1 VASIPERG
9 DGDPSPGTIERGGG
23 FDPRRFRSAAA
34 YYVSGRLPYP
44 SRLIR
49 RVVDLCAVD
58 GRCRVM
64 DLGCGPGLL
73 AVAFAPFAREVVAID
88 PEPEMLRIARE
99 RAAGAGVALTLV
111 EGSSYDLRPDLG
123 RFRLV
128 TIGRAFHWMDRKET
142 LQQLDSMID
151 PEGTVVLFG
160 DHHRDL
166 PDNRWNREYEALL
179 DRYGPGARSAPWH
192 TPAWLCHEAV
202 LLDSPFDLLE
212 GVAVVERRQTLV
224 EVFVDRALSR
234 SSTSP
239 DRLGSKV
246 DTLMGEVRELM
257 GRFARDGLVTEV
269 VEYSA
274 LIARRE

>member
-1 VASIPERG
+1 MGR
-9 DGDPSPGTIERGGG
+9 RGG
-23 FDPRRFRSAAA
+23 FDPRRFRSAAP

-73 AVAFAPFAREVVAID
+73 AVAFAPFVREVVAID
-88 PEPEMLRIARE
+88 PEPEMLRIAGE
-99 RAAGAGVALTLV
+99 RAAGAGVALTLL

-128 TIGRAFHWMDRKET
+128 TIGRAFHWMDRAET
-142 LQQLDSMID
+142 LRHLDPMVD
-151 PEGTVVLFG
+151 PEGAVVLFG

-179 DRYGPGARSAPWH
+179 DRYAPDARSAPWH
-192 TPAWLCHEAV
+192 TPAWLRHEGV
-202 LLDSPFDLLE
+202 LLESPFDQLE
-212 GVAVVERRQTLV
+212 AASVIERRQTPV

-234 SSTSP
+234 STTSP
-239 DRLGSKV
+239 DRLGTKV
-246 DTLMGEVRELM
+246 DALVGEVRLLM
-257 GRFARDGLVTEV
+257 ARFARDGLVTEV

-274 LIARRE
+274 LIARR